1 MGGAGGNR
9 RSPGNPLG
17 VETITVARQ
26 KFILAGDIGGT
37 KTNVAL
43 YSLQKGRLR
52 AEAEETFR
60 SKDYSGLEAVLKEFR
75 AEHRQPILRAC
86 FGVAGP
92 VLDGTVK
99 TPNLPWMIR
108 ARQLAKRLKLK
119 TVALLNDL
127 EATAYGIF
135 TLKPRELFTLNAGRG
150 KRPGNKALIA
160 AGTGLGEAALYHDGR
175 EYFPS
180 ASEGGHGDFA
190 PRNEIEIELLR
201 YLIGK
206 FGHVSY
212 ERVLSGPGL
221 WNIYEYLKQSG
232 RLEEPSWLADKLAAA
247 DDRSAV
253 VTGLALAG
261 ESAICERAL
270 ELFVSVYGA
279 EAGNLA
285 LRAKATGGIY
295 LGGGISPKI
304 IGKLKQPAFMH
315 AFTDKGRYGEFLS
328 GIPVRVILNEQAALQ
343 GAAYYAAFRAHD

>member
-1 MGGAGGNR
+1 MA
-9 RSPGNPLG
+9 S
-17 VETITVARQ
+17 Q

-37 KTNVAL
+37 KTSLAL
-43 YSLQKGRLR
+43 YSLRSGKLKV
-52 AEAEETFR
+52 EAKETFP

-75 AEHRQPILRAC
+75 ADQTQSILRAC

-92 VLDGTVK
+92 VIDGKVK
-99 TPNLPWMIR
+99 TPNLPWVIR
-108 ARQLAKRLKLK
+108 AGQVAKAFKLK
-119 TVALLNDL
+119 TVTLLNDL
-127 EATAYGIF
+127 EAAAYGIF
-135 TLKPRELFTLNAGRG
+135 TLKPRELFTINSGKG

-160 AGTGLGEAALYHDGR
+160 AGTGLGEAALFDNGE

-190 PRNEIEIELLR
+190 PRNEVEVELLR

-212 ERVLSGPGL
+212 ERVVSGPGL

-232 RLEEPSWLADKLAAA
+232 RLEEPRWLTDKLAAA
-247 DDRSAV
+247 IDPSAV
-253 VTGLALAG
+253 VTQLALAG

-295 LGGGISPKI
+295 LGGGIAPKI
-304 IGKLKQPAFMH
+304 LGKLQDQTFMR
-315 AFTDKGRYGEFLS
+315 AFTDKGRYGELLS
-328 GIPVRVILNEQAALQ
+328 GIPVRVILNEQTALQ
-343 GAAYYAAFRAHD
+343 GAAYYAAFRAHG

>member
-1 MGGAGGNR
+1 MASR
-9 RSPGNPLG
+9 
-17 VETITVARQ
+17 

-37 KTNVAL
+37 KTNLAL
-43 YSLQKGRLR
+43 YSLQNGKLQ
-52 AEAEETFR
+52 AEAKETFR
-60 SKDYSGLEAVLKEFR
+60 SRDYSGLEAVLETFH
-75 AEHRQPILRAC
+75 AHQTQPIFRAC

-92 VLDGTVK
+92 VLDGIVK
-99 TPNLPWMIR
+99 TPNLPWVIR
-108 ARQLAKRLKLK
+108 AARVAKTLKLK

-135 TLKPRELFTLNAGRG
+135 TLKPRELFSLNPGNG

-160 AGTGLGEAALYHDGR
+160 AGTGLGEAVLYHNGG
-175 EYFPS
+175 EYCPS

-212 ERVLSGPGL
+212 ERVVSGPGL
-221 WNIYEYLKQSG
+221 WNTYEYLKQSG
-232 RLEEPSWLADKLAAA
+232 RLEEPPWLANALAAA
-247 DDRSAV
+247 IDPSAA
-253 VTGLALAG
+253 VTQFAIAG

-270 ELFVSVYGA
+270 ELLVSAYGA

-295 LGGGISPKI
+295 VGGGIAPKI
-304 IGKLKQPAFMH
+304 LNKLKDGIFMR
-315 AFTDKGRYGEFLS
+315 AFTDKGRYGEFLTA
-328 GIPVRVILNEQAALQ
+328 IPVRVILNEEAALQ